1 MINFLKK
8 LFKKKSVVD
17 TKEVAA
23 ANALVMHIIN
33 AERGSTAAHKK
44 GRI

>member
-8 LFKKKSVVD
+8 LFEKKTVVD

-23 ANALVMHIIN
+23 ANALAMHIIN
-33 AERGSTAAHKK
+33 AEKGSTAAFK
-44 GRI
+44 RTRT